1 MTQQNSDENKDLNN
15 DLKDIIDALNEN
27 ETIIDPPSDYQS
39 DDDMSG
45 VMDGSEAADIL
56 NFGDEADAHAV
67 LEKLM
72 AENEAL
78 KEQVEAL
85 KADNLRTVADMQN
98 LRKRTQREI
107 ADAKTFSVSSFAKD
121 MLGVA
126 DNLKRTLDAAKTA
139 DDADDNQPA
148 DNLKTLLEGVDMTE
162 RSMLSTMERHGV
174 KKLDVLN
181 QKFDPNFHQAMFEV
195 PDTQTPNN
203 TVVQVVQDGYI
214 IGERVLRPAMVGVA
228 KGGPK
233 AVDAQ
238 NAGADGTS
246 DDGNA

>member
-1 MTQQNSDENKDLNN
+1 MTQQNSDENKDLDN
-15 DLKDIIDALNEN
+15 DLKDILDALNEN

-39 DDDMSG
+39 EGDVSDSVDDPAD
-45 VMDGSEAADIL
+45 ADIL

-72 AENEAL
+72 TENQAL
-78 KEQVEAL
+78 KEQVETL

-139 DDADDNQPA
+139 EGADDSQPD
-148 DNLKTLLEGVDMTE
+148 DNLKPLLEGVDMTE
-162 RSMLSTMERHGV
+162 RSMLSAMERHGV

-181 QKFDPNFHQAMFEV
+181 KKFDPNFHQAMFEV
-195 PDTQTPNN
+195 PDTEIPNN

-214 IGERVLRPAMVGVA
+214 IGERVLRPAMVGVS

-233 AVDAQ
+233 IADADKAQ
-238 NAGADGTS
+238 ADGTS
-246 DDGNA
+246 ENGDV